1 MFLLYKGFFFDI
13 MDDPELM
20 KNKENGNKRPCYYCF
35 KSEKYDDIIWFIP
48 VSTKVEK
55 YQKIYNKKVEKQI
68 KLGKI
73 LPLIQLYKQ
82 LRRYIKSIIEDP
94 DYIVEDNRHEDTMI
108 YLKQIEEISKNGRV
122 VIKLALGKDE
132 EHSKNSIITLMKLNK
147 RTWNQT
153 IRNRGKIIW
162 KKGRQKWIKD
172 CIIRVQYK

>member
-1 MFLLYKGFFFDI
+1 MQYITNLD
-13 MDDPELM
+13 
-20 KNKENGNKRPCYYCF
+20 
-35 KSEKYDDIIWFIP
+35 
-48 VSTKVEK
+48 
-55 YQKIYNKKVEKQI
+55 KK
-68 KLGKI
+68 KLGIYEKKI
-73 LPLIQLYKQ
+73 ITEEVILTDERLYEHILLFHEEEYKQ
-82 LRRYIKSIIEDP
+82 LRRYIKNIIEDP

-172 CIIRVQYK
+172 V

>member
-1 MFLLYKGFFFDI
+1 MEIDVGCFYFIKDSFFDI
-13 MDDPELM
+13 IDDPELM

-35 KSEKYDDIIWFIP
+35 KSEKYDDIIWFVP

-68 KLGKI
+68 KLGKNPSI
-73 LPLIQLYKQ
+73 DTIIQAIKKIYKEYNWRSWLY
-82 LRRYIKSIIEDP
+82 
-94 DYIVEDNRHEDTMI
+94 VEDNRHEDTMI

-122 VIKLALGKDE
+122 VIKLVLGKDE

-147 RTWNQT
+147 ITWNQT

-172 CIIRVQYK
+172 V

>member
-1 MFLLYKGFFFDI
+1 MQYITNLDKKKLG
-13 MDDPELM
+13 
-20 KNKENGNKRPCYYCF
+20 
-35 KSEKYDDIIWFIP
+35 
-48 VSTKVEK
+48 
-55 YQKIYNKKVEKQI
+55 IYEKQI
-68 KLGKI
+68 ITEEVI
-73 LPLIQLYKQ
+73 LTDERLYEHILLFHEEEYKQ
-82 LRRYIKSIIEDP
+82 LRRYINSIIEDP

-162 KKGRQKWIKD
+162 KKGRQK
-172 CIIRVQYK
+172 